1 MKRFIVS
8 MIATLVTITVL
19 TGCNKTIIDT
29 TYTFNYAIIQLPNGE
44 VVEGRV
50 ETWNDYEGEQL
61 QIRIDGVTY
70 LCSSYNC
77 VLMNK

>member
-8 MIATLVTITVL
+8 MIATLVTIITL

-50 ETWNDYEGEQL
+50 ETWTDYEGEQL